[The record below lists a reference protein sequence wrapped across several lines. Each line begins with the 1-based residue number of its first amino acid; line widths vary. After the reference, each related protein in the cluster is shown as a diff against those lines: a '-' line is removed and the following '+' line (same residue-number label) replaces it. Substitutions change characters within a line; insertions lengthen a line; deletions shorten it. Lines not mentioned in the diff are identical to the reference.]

1 MKGSIGVG
9 CIKRRRLKMQERN
22 EEKTINTKKER
33 TPMPEQ
39 PAKKRM
45 KNFNEVTLGY
55 IKEDALAEGF

>member
-1 MKGSIGVG
+1 
-9 CIKRRRLKMQERN
+9 MQERN